1 MELNKL
7 YYFYIT
13 AKHQHVTRAAEELHI
28 AQPALTKSIKLLEQ
42 DLGVPLFYKNKRNI
56 YLTAFGQHLKT
67 KLDTVFPILETIP
80 RDLANMKTQAGNTVK
95 INVLAASTIVTTAIV
110 QYKKENADTVFHVI
124 QNEEEMD
131 CDISITTNAVN
142 FSKIPQFESRCVFE
156 EKIHL
161 AVPRTSTL
169 AKKDA
174 ISLIDVAEKGFVNLA
189 GSRSFRTICDKFC
202 LSAGFTPK
210 IVFESDSPIAVKN
223 LIATGAGIGFWPAFS
238 WGESSA
244 DMKLLPI
251 KNPLCQRELIV
262 GLHNSG
268 SLSNIATDF
277 YNYLIDFMQEQQQ
290 KSEG

>member
-28 AQPALTKSIKLLEQ
+28 AQPALTKSIKLLER

-56 YLTAFGQHLKT
+56 YLTVFGQHLKT
-67 KLDTVFPILETIP
+67 KLDSVFPILETIP
-80 RDLANMKTQAGNTVK
+80 TDLATLRDRTENTIKV
-95 INVLAASTIVTTAIV
+95 NVLAASTIVTTAIV
-110 QYKKENADTVFHVI
+110 QYKKENADTIFHVI
-124 QNEEEMD
+124 QNDEEMD
-131 CDISITTNAVN
+131 CDVSITTNAVN
-142 FSKIPQFESRCVFE
+142 FSKIPQFESRYVFE

-161 AVPRTSTL
+161 AVPKTSTL
-169 AKKDA
+169 AEKDA
-174 ISLIDVAEKGFVNLA
+174 VSLIDVADLGFVNLA
-189 GSRSFRTICDKFC
+189 GSRSFRTICDNFC

-238 WGESSA
+238 WGKNST
-244 DMKLLPI
+244 DIKLLPI
-251 KNPLCQRELIV
+251 KKPLCQRELIV

-268 SLSNIATDF
+268 SLSNVATDF
-277 YNYLIDFMQEQQQ
+277 YHYLIAFIQQQQQ
-290 KSEG
+290 KS